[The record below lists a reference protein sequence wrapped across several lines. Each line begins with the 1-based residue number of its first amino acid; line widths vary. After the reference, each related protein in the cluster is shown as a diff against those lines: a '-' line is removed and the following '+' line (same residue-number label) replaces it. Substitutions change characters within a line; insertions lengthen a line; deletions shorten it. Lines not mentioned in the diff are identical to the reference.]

1 MNIYA
6 AGLLWVAGAAGLA
19 ALVAYL
25 IRKYGEEEGREANNT
40 AASTV
45 FSIVGGL
52 NAVLVAF
59 VLIALFDAVGKAG
72 DDAYRE
78 ADGLV
83 AAVWAAD
90 SLPDATRDKI
100 RQTSR
105 AYASTVID
113 KEWPRMRDGT
123 GVDSIGWA
131 QLDEMRIAVA
141 KTQTEDGW
149 QTDRKA
155 EAASQLWDVY
165 QARQSRLNASGGGVS
180 AVVWFTLIAGCLLAM
195 ALPLTFGGPRA
206 RAQVVIVATLAATM
220 ALLLFATYQ
229 LQNPFS
235 GGAKVGPDAFRAALE
250 RLR

>member
-6 AGLLWVAGAAGLA
+6 AGLLWVAGSAALA
-19 ALVAYL
+19 ALIAYL
-25 IRKYGEEEGREANNT
+25 IRKYGEDEGREANNT

-59 VLIALFDAVGKAG
+59 VLIALFDAVGKAS
-72 DDAYRE
+72 DDSYRE

-90 SLPDATRDKI
+90 SLPDATKDKV
-100 RQTSR
+100 RQLSR
-105 AYASTVID
+105 AYASNVID
-113 KEWPRMRDGT
+113 KEWPRMQDGT
-123 GVDSIGWA
+123 AVDPVGWG
-131 QLDEMRIAVA
+131 QLDEMRLAVSN
-141 KTQTEDGW
+141 TQTDDGW
-149 QTDRKA
+149 QTDRKT
-155 EAASQLWDVY
+155 EAATQLWDVY
-165 QARQSRLNASGGGVS
+165 QARQSRLNASGNGVTE
-180 AVVWFTLIAGCLLAM
+180 VVWFTLIAGCLLAL

-235 GGAKVGPDAFRAALE
+235 GGAQVGPDAFRAALD